1 MPSSDWEDLLI
12 HSGIPKTT
20 RSGLIRE
27 LDGGTSAGMASF
39 SGVSAGANTSAASA
53 QEQQQGA
60 SKELSDQLSSLV
72 AQTSSLNST
81 QQAAISAL
89 QGNTQAVTQ
98 NTSAKGSRGTSAAS
112 QAGGILE
119 SLFGGMFSL
128 TPIVSGI
135 MSLFGGG
142 SSAQKTEITPYL
154 LPAPIQY
161 EAGLSAQGG
170 GAVTPVSY
178 SQGGQPRTQA
188 ASQAPQ
194 ITVQVT
200 AMDSQSFLDHSDK
213 IASAVRSALL
223 NANALS
229 DVIADL

>member
-1 MPSSDWEDLLI
+1 MPRSDWEDLLTN
-12 HSGIPKTT
+12 SGILNTN
-20 RSGLIRE
+20 RSGLARE
-27 LDGGTSAGMASF
+27 LEASASAGIASF
-39 SGVSAGANTSAASA
+39 SGVSAGANTSPSGA
-53 QEQQQGA
+53 QGQQQST
-60 SKELSDQLSSLV
+60 SKELTDQLSGLV

-81 QQAAISAL
+81 QQAAISAI

-98 NTSAKGSRGTSAAS
+98 NTTAKGSNGTSAAS
-112 QAGGILE
+112 QAGGVLE

-128 TPIVSGI
+128 TPIVSSI
-135 MSLFGGG
+135 LSLFGGG
-142 SSAQKTEITPYL
+142 DSAPKTEVTPYL

-161 EAGLSAQGG
+161 EAGLSAQGS
-170 GAVTPVSY
+170 GAVSPVSY
-178 SQGGQPRTQA
+178 SEGGQPRTQA